1 MNSTKCEI
9 SLNTLCST
17 AFGLRKSSAARLL
30 IWKYFTV
37 GQAVND
43 GYEDKIKWHNW
54 TILHQTALNPLQAE
68 RHNNMSHWNQNAY
81 NSVVKIVVFILIFKE
96 KKSVISTLLP
106 LIDIWMKNTES
117 KGRCNDPVFNLFFPC
132 RAYWCEKVDV
142 HGVWQADKA
151 ETTWTKVFAICRP
164 VVWLELVEEISVAI
178 QSLLVSAVLPTEHRH
193 LISAFDT
200 EKTNCK
206 WKMQWMDVTKCSNFM
221 SFWV

>member
-1 MNSTKCEI
+1 MEVFHCWSGSEWWLWRQNKMAQ
-9 SLNTLCST
+9 LNHPPSDCTEPLAS
-17 AFGLRKSSAARLL
+17 
-30 IWKYFTV
+30 WKTQQHEPLKPECLQQCCKNCCFHTYFQ
-37 GQAVND
+37 G
-43 GYEDKIKWHNW
+43 
-54 TILHQTALNPLQAE
+54 
-68 RHNNMSHWNQNAY
+68 
-81 NSVVKIVVFILIFKE
+81 

-164 VVWLELVEEISVAI
+164 VVWLELVEEISVAM